1 MPAPWYEG
9 LLLHRSF
16 LLLPVLFVL
25 ASHGEAQ
32 ASGPVGK
39 TGDPLQTS
47 DYNIDLH
54 RGPVLA
60 SSRVVGL
67 AGAYEAIAEGVS
79 GFAFNPAAVATR
91 RPWSTSWFDWEMGA
105 GFTLPANLSDYDFDN
120 NGDESFNSNAAFFGS
135 GGLGLQFGHFGIG
148 MQINLELYQVESAK
162 QDDILNLTAVDVAL
176 LTGYGFLD
184 GQLVLGASI
193 ALHDVG
199 IDRATVIGGDNN
211 KASSIAASRGVALG
225 VGLLWAPP
233 YAPLRIGVSTRLSPP
248 ASWQD
253 ETKPVCKPPR
263 CEQVGEDFIADGTYY
278 LPRALS
284 LPTEIRAGIAVQ
296 LLRRMNLPWVD
307 PRDEAINEERR
318 AKSIIAYARNA
329 RRDLHRHRK
338 ASAKKRGRSSALV
351 DKEFSKREGPQRNAE
366 EELISEARAK
376 DRKRRLAP
384 YKRFRREKVLLTT
397 GVKITLPA
405 ENAIGLD
412 SFLTQTVER
421 SGEYVTAQ
429 PHAAV
434 EAEVWPRYL
443 VARLGSYVEPSR
455 FAKGLERVHFTTGF
469 DVHIPLTWDVAGLFE
484 EAQSFRVGGAFDYTA
499 RYVGW
504 GLSAGVWR

>member
-1 MPAPWYEG
+1 MPRSS
-9 LLLHRSF
+9 LLLLALC
-16 LLLPVLFVL
+16 LL
-25 ASHGEAQ
+25 ANAGEAH
-32 ASGPVGK
+32 AGGPLGK

-47 DYNIDLH
+47 NYNIDLH

-60 SSRVVGL
+60 SSRVVAL
-67 AGAYEAIAEGVS
+67 AGSYEAIAEGVS
-79 GFAFNPAAVATR
+79 GYAFNPAAVAAR
-91 RPWSTSWFDWEMGA
+91 VPWSTSWFDWEVGG
-105 GFTLPANLSDYDFDN
+105 GFTLPANLSGYDFDN
-120 NGDESFNSNAAFFGS
+120 NGDDSLNSNAAFFGS
-135 GGLGLQFGHFGIG
+135 GGFGLKFGHFGVG
-148 MQINLELYQVESAK
+148 MQIDLELYQVESA
-162 QDDILNLTAVDVAL
+162 QQEDILNLTAVDVSF
-176 LTGYGFLD
+176 LTGYGLLD
-184 GQLVLGASI
+184 GEVVLGASFV
-193 ALHDVG
+193 LHDVG

-211 KASSIAASRGVALG
+211 QTSSIGASRGAALG
-225 VGLLWAPP
+225 LGLLWAPP
-233 YAPLRIGVSTRLSPP
+233 YAPFRLGVSTRLSPP

-253 ETKPVCKPPR
+253 DDKPVCKPPR

-278 LPRALS
+278 LPRTLS

-296 LLRRMNLPWVD
+296 LLRRMNLPWVH
-307 PRDEAINEERR
+307 PRKETNNDELR

-329 RRDLHRHRK
+329 RRDLHGQRK
-338 ASAKKRGRSSALV
+338 ANAKKRGESAEPL
-351 DKEFSKREGPQRNAE
+351 DKEFSRREGPLRRAE
-366 EELISEARAK
+366 EKLINEARAK

-384 YKRFRREKVLLTT
+384 YKSLRRERVLLTA
-397 GVKITLPA
+397 GVKVTLPA

-412 SFLTQTVER
+412 SFLTQIVER

-455 FAKGLERVHFTTGF
+455 FAKGLERVHVTTGF
-469 DVHIPLTWDVAGLFE
+469 DVRIPVEWDVAGLFD
-484 EAQSFRVGGAFDYTA
+484 EAQSFRLGGAFDYTA